1 MNEKKTKQKRARREI
16 VGPAEESRHASHDWV
31 RHEIF
36 NKTSGAIKPQS
47 RKIVGTTRYERLSLM
62 VVIASWG
69 LLTAIILSVHFFNY
83 DKETV
88 TSSKSPTHSSFYG
101 VVGQEQGPG
110 GEHKP

>member
-1 MNEKKTKQKRARREI
+1 MKQKKASKEV
-16 VGPAEESRHASHDWV
+16 VGPNNEPVSHDWV
-31 RHEIF
+31 QHEIF
-36 NKTSGAIKPQS
+36 NRVSGVIKPQK

-69 LLTAIILSVHFFNY
+69 LLTAIILGIHFYNY

-101 VVGQEQGPG
+101 VVGQENAPVK
-110 GEHKP
+110 H